1 MANGS
6 TRAHEQ
12 NDSASR
18 EVVNREQLTHSAT
31 EAIQDGS
38 SAQRQSMPLITLCR
52 EVTACSSRNSPQT
65 ASREVP
71 LRSIANFYASV
82 VHWILFLFL
91 LAKDP
96 VDRNRGNQGTV
107 LHLVPPSTHLMGVY
121 EVQYC
126 VKCRSERYCPLVCN
140 VAVNFER

>member
-1 MANGS
+1 
-6 TRAHEQ
+6 
-12 NDSASR
+12 
-18 EVVNREQLTHSAT
+18 VREQLTHSAT

-71 LRSIANFYASV
+71 LRSIAKC
-82 VHWILFLFL
+82 HWIFFLGLLKNAL
-91 LAKDP
+91 LARGQEPRCVLGASSHLSCLRDTANAI
-96 VDRNRGNQGTV
+96 RNDNN
-107 LHLVPPSTHLMGVY
+107 
-121 EVQYC
+121 C

>member
-82 VHWILFLFL
+82 VHWILFFFFWQ
-91 LAKDP
+91 
-96 VDRNRGNQGTV
+96 RIQWTGT
-107 LHLVPPSTHLMGVY
+107 
-121 EVQYC
+121 EEIKVQYYTSYHP
-126 VKCRSERYCPLVCN
+126 VHT
-140 VAVNFER
+140 

>member
-1 MANGS
+1 MQLTKLAPDCFTG
-6 TRAHEQ
+6 
-12 NDSASR
+12 SASAFHC
-18 EVVNREQLTHSAT
+18 ELLCEC
-31 EAIQDGS
+31 G
-38 SAQRQSMPLITLCR
+38 PLD
-52 EVTACSSRNSPQT
+52 P
-65 ASREVP
+65 
-71 LRSIANFYASV
+71 F
-82 VHWILFLFL
+82 FFL

-96 VDRNRGNQGTV
+96 VDRHRGKQGTV